1 MVIIKQAYKEI
12 RQYLGEQEYN
22 ENDTFHPS
30 VFVVKES
37 TLIGELLYN
46 TFTGEIVLADKVN
59 D

>member
-46 TFTGEIVLADKVN
+46 TVLP
-59 D
+59 